1 MIQFWQGN
9 RQRFPDLTD
18 MDLTL
23 VAVQVSYGASE
34 WMFSLG
40 GWHTGGRKN
49 WLEKT
54 NLAKRRKKRKNLKNA
69 ELAEE

>member
-1 MIQFWQGN
+1 MTQFWQGN

-34 WMFSLG
+34 RMFSLG
-40 GWHTGGRKN
+40 GWHTGGREN
-49 WLEKT
+49 
-54 NLAKRRKKRKNLKNA
+54 
-69 ELAEE
+69 